1 MPGYCSTIFYPP
13 LIRRRGRRPSHELI
27 DISNRN
33 HSPIH
38 ILNNDVLLNI
48 FHLYRLAVPDE
59 IEDENGMLNFNWGR
73 RHCQWWYKLVHVCR
87 QWRHI
92 ILESPSRL
100 DLHLYCTVGVPVA
113 DMLAHSP
120 PLPLILYY
128 NTVIHKSTAKDES
141 GILLALSHRDRV
153 HYVGFWMLNPGKFVA
168 VMDDQFPLLEHMY
181 IDSLT
186 EVDLPVTFQAPNLR
200 HFRLWIPSL
209 PIESPLLT
217 SSPARLA
224 TLSLLGIPA
233 SAYLPP
239 SCILTGLSLMAQ
251 LERLSITFDSL
262 IPNHD
267 VERQSRE
274 IPDMIP
280 LPNLRRFAFQG
291 TATYLDGLVLGSA
304 PLPSASFFIQSSKNL
319 SVRAVQ
325 VAFSASA
332 IALYAIPW
340 KRGNPLMFQI
350 RCGHLSRQVAS
361 AVQFFGTLS
370 PVLFAVEQVAFSYNE
385 RYQDSQWFNNVNRNQ
400 WRELVRPFTNV
411 KVIHMKDG
419 LTSKILRSLPSDDG
433 EPLLPNIEEI
443 GYSGGRKARN
453 AITTFINERQVSGH
467 PHLDAAA
474 MELIGGSKYCSVSRL
489 EAIARRRAAIAT
501 SSTLVKKRSRGATQ
515 QGGLEARVS
524 SWEPA
529 EIGKAAAVVRAA
541 QRFPGLTNYT
551 VRLDTQATLLLMG
564 IQARVTFTNDILG
577 KARAQEKLGM
587 QTGEESEDS
596 SNQ

>member
-13 LIRRRGRRPSHELI
+13 LIRRLGRRPSHGKQFQIFVSLICSQTCELIELI

-153 HYVGFWMLNPGKFVA
+153 HYVGFWMSNPGKFVA

-251 LERLSITFDSL
+251 LERLSITFDSP

-267 VERQSRE
+267 VESQLHQT
-274 IPDMIP
+274 PDMTT
-280 LPNLRRFAFQG
+280 LPNLRRFAFTG
-291 TATYLDGLVLGSA
+291 VSGYLEGLVSRISA
-304 PLPSASFFIQSSKNL
+304 PSLSILRVNLFKQRPFTVPHLWQFIQSSKNL

-332 IALYAIPW
+332 IALYAVPW

-385 RYQDSQWFNNVNRNQ
+385 RYQDSEWFNNVNRNQ

-411 KVIHMKDG
+411 KVIHIKDA

-443 GYSGGRKARN
+443 GYSGGRNARK
-453 AITTFINERQVSGH
+453 AITKFINERQVSGH
-467 PHLDAAA
+467 P
-474 MELIGGSKYCSVSRL
+474 VSL
-489 EAIARRRAAIAT
+489 RR
-501 SSTLVKKRSRGATQ
+501 VDRSM
-515 QGGLEARVS
+515 
-524 SWEPA
+524 
-529 EIGKAAAVVRAA
+529 
-541 QRFPGLTNYT
+541 F
-551 VRLDTQATLLLMG
+551 
-564 IQARVTFTNDILG
+564 DIPKNL
-577 KARAQEKLGM
+577 
-587 QTGEESEDS
+587 
-596 SNQ
+596 